1 MRTKINNNPNCIF
14 CESSEVIKFGKTNS
28 GNKRFK
34 CKSCSKTWVDEK
46 IIKER
51 PDTSI
56 LIEKYFEGNSIR
68 QLVPFYNAS
77 PQKINKTIREY
88 LSNSPNW
95 EDYIDNLGLNNSHKV
110 VYLIGQNFSCNCEHD
125 DCNNNFLALAVDAM
139 SSFVLGYEISISN
152 TNDVWQKL
160 IQNLSSRNIKVNT
173 FISKI
178 DDVIQSSI
186 KEYYPSSRHFT
197 NVIKALRQKEITC
210 YINKLPIK
218 NRLVFDAIK
227 MYDTLDNKSLN
238 QYLEKNKS
246 SFGECL
252 SVFQSEFYSEI
263 EKRCQITK
271 DNNDELLNDFKD
283 RFEKFH
289 MIKCEPT
296 PLINGWIAYNM
307 LKKQPCGFSRLDFY
321 KQKPTTSNFKDFSTK
336 ILPNDI
342 SYKDIDIKKFT
353 FEIGTRL
360 VQLPITD
367 TKCDKR
373 LINFSNY

>member
-1 MRTKINNNPNCIF
+1 MKEKINTNPNCIF
-14 CESSEVIKFGKTNS
+14 CDSNQVIKFGKTNA

-34 CKSCSKTWVDEK
+34 CKSCNKTWVEEK
-46 IIKER
+46 VLLER
-51 PDTSI
+51 PPTSE
-56 LIEKYFEGNSIR
+56 LVESYFKGNSIR
-68 QLVPFYNAS
+68 QLVPFYSAS
-77 PQKINKTIREY
+77 PQKINKTIREF

-95 EDYIDNLGLNNSHKV
+95 EDYIDNLGLNQNHNI

-139 SSFVLGYEISISN
+139 SSFVLGYQISISN
-152 TNDVWQKL
+152 TNDVWKKL
-160 IQNLSSRNIKVNT
+160 IYKLSQRNIKVNT
-173 FISKI
+173 FITKI
-178 DDVIQSSI
+178 DDIIQTSI
-186 KEYYPSSRHFT
+186 KNYYPESKHFT
-197 NVIKALRQKEITC
+197 NVIKANRQKEINC

-218 NRLVFDAIK
+218 NRLIFDAVK

-238 QYLEKNKS
+238 EFLEKKKS
-246 SFGECL
+246 SFSECL
-252 SVFQSEFYSEI
+252 SVFQQDFYSEI

-271 DNNDELLNDFKD
+271 ENNNDELLNDFKD

-321 KQKPTTSNFKDFSTK
+321 KQSPTNSNFKDFSIKKLPKKVSYNK
-336 ILPNDI
+336 IDF
-342 SYKDIDIKKFT
+342 KKFT

-360 VQLPITD
+360 VQLPFTE

-373 LINFSNY
+373 LTNYF